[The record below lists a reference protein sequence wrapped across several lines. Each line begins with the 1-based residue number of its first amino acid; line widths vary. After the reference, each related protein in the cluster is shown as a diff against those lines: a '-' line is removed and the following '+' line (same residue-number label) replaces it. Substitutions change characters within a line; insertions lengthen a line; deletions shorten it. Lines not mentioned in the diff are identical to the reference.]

1 MPYFNQ
7 QGVRLHYLDTGQ
19 EASGAEDSALLFLH
33 EFGGDAQSWT
43 EQVRFFSQHPTHRR
57 RCLVPSARG
66 YPPSEVPET
75 AADYGWQINLEDA
88 LGLIH
93 HLGLK
98 KIDVVGLSMGAYI
111 ALLMSLKAPEIIA
124 SAVCASVG
132 SGGLPPMREAFI
144 ADALASAEAIADSGI
159 IPATSMAMAPN
170 RVQLLDKNTA
180 AWQEFRDH
188 LSSHPAI
195 GAAHTLREV
204 QAKRPA
210 LPSFQEELNN
220 SQVPVLILAGDED
233 EPCLDASLWLKRQM
247 PLSGL
252 AMTSRSGHLLNL
264 EDPAGFNQAILDFHI
279 RLADKTWKPRTAT
292 PFTSMFAPSEE
303 G

>member
-7 QGVRLHYLDTGQ
+7 QGVRLHYLDSGQ
-19 EASGAEDSALLFLH
+19 EANGAEDSALLFLH
-33 EFGGDAQSWT
+33 EFGGDARSWT
-43 EQVRFFSQHPTHRR
+43 EQVAFFSQHPTHRR

-144 ADALASAEAIADSGI
+144 ADALASAEAITDTGI

-170 RVQLLDKNTA
+170 RVQLLDKNKA

-188 LSSHPAI
+188 LSEHPVI

-210 LPSFQEELNN
+210 LPSFEKELNT

-252 AMTSRSGHLLNL
+252 AMASRSGHLLNL

-279 RLADKTWKPRTAT
+279 SLAEKTWQPRTAT
-292 PFTSMFAPSEE
+292 PFTSMFAPSDK